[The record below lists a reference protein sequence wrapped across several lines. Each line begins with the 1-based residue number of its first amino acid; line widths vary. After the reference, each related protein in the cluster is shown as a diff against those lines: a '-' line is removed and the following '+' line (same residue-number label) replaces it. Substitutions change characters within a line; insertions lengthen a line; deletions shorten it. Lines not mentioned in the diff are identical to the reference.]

1 MALTVR
7 RRLTLS
13 YRQQVASSQSPLPGA
28 TVSVPIGG
36 KASPETP
43 AEISP
48 IASKIGTAQ
57 TKAQAMGIDTA
68 VEPMSNAAA
77 VAVDAG
83 ADVVTQQHEVDK
95 QKAEAYAKEKAIPG
109 RVSKLIAE
117 IVAIKRS

>member
-1 MALTVR
+1 
-7 RRLTLS
+7 
-13 YRQQVASSQSPLPGA
+13 
-28 TVSVPIGG
+28 
-36 KASPETP
+36 
-43 AEISP
+43 
-48 IASKIGTAQ
+48 
-57 TKAQAMGIDTA
+57 MGIDTA